1 VASESRTAIC
11 AAIAGN
17 LAIAATKFAAAGF
30 TGSSAMLSEAI
41 HSVVDTGNEGLLLL
55 GLYKSKKPPDISH
68 PYGHG
73 KELYFWSLIVALMI
87 FAVGGGVSVFE
98 GVTHLI
104 RPQPVENPFW
114 NYVVLG
120 CSFVFE
126 GISWLFGWR
135 AFRTIK
141 GKQGILRAMHKSK
154 DPATF
159 IVVFEDSGALVGLA
173 IAAVGV
179 FLGQHLNNQ
188 RFDGAASFIIGLML
202 CLMAAFLA
210 YETKGLLIGEGY
222 DRETLSR
229 LRELIGADPA
239 VEQVNRL
246 LTMFFGPDEVM
257 LTLEVR
263 FARKL
268 SASEVRVAIARIKQ
282 IVRRAH
288 PEIKRI
294 YFAAES
300 VSEEFE
306 EVTALEAGAGQPG

>member
-1 VASESRTAIC
+1 M
-11 AAIAGN
+11 AIAGN

-55 GLYKSKKPPDISH
+55 GMYKSKRPPDISH

-73 KELYFWSLIVALMI
+73 RELYFWSLIVALTI
-87 FAVGGGVSVFE
+87 FAVGGGVSFYE
-98 GVTHLI
+98 GITHLV
-104 RPQPVENPFW
+104 RPQPIENPFW

-126 GISWLFGWR
+126 GISWIFGWR
-135 AFRTIK
+135 AFRTVK
-141 GKQGILRAMHKSK
+141 GKQGVLQAMHNSK
-154 DPATF
+154 DPSTF
-159 IVVFEDSGALVGLA
+159 IVVFEDSGALVGLV
-173 IAAVGV
+173 IASVGV
-179 FLGQHLNNQ
+179 FFSQYLNNPLL
-188 RFDGAASFIIGLML
+188 DGAASIIIGLML

-222 DRETLSR
+222 ERETLNR
-229 LRELIGADPA
+229 LRELIGTDPS
-239 VEQVNRL
+239 VEQVKRL
-246 LTMFFGPDEVM
+246 LTMFFGPGEVM

-263 FARKL
+263 FSREL
-268 SASEVRVAIARIKQ
+268 SASGVRKAIARIKQ
-282 IVRRAH
+282 LVRREY

-300 VSEEFE
+300 VSEDAE
-306 EVTALEAGAGQPG
+306 EAAVRKAGHSR